1 MGIDILF
8 AEYQFSFITNGY
20 FMINGVLFVYIH
32 TYERAASNI
41 VELQRKKIVG
51 IKMRLLPEINTG
63 SAHGKHSFIY
73 NQRTYWYNSFRSN
86 FINYVINH

>member
-20 FMINGVLFVYIH
+20 FMRNGVLFVYIH

-41 VELQRKKIVG
+41 VEL
-51 IKMRLLPEINTG
+51 
-63 SAHGKHSFIY
+63 
-73 NQRTYWYNSFRSN
+73 
-86 FINYVINH
+86 